1 MADGYDP
8 RKSKVSED
16 SMQAWRNSQ
25 PTDDLLEIP
34 GIGPAAV
41 KKLGEA
47 MIDAER
53 ITNTYMLFGKY
64 LSLKGPDLDGHK
76 VDIVEHNERFWHYLK
91 IRGISAH
98 RSAIVKV
105 RRSVLPLGAK
115 RPNNGQCLS
124 SCLHNRDTL
133 CNFLGGGRKSGH
145 SFPKFVRRQHLR
157 R

>member
-1 MADGYDP
+1 
-8 RKSKVSED
+8 
-16 SMQAWRNSQ
+16 MQAWRNSQ

-98 RSAIVKV
+98 RSAIVKAV
-105 RRSVLPLGAK
+105 AEK
-115 RPNNGQCLS
+115 AA
-124 SCLHNRDTL
+124 TL
-133 CNFLGGGRKSGH
+133 
-145 SFPKFVRRQHLR
+145 FPSLYDANIYEDDSDDE
-157 R
+157 